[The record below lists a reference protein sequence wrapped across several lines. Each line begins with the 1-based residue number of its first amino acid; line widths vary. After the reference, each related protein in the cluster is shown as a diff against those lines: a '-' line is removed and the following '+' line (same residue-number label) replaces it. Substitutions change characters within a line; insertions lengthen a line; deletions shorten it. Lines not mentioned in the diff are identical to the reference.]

1 MLSSPGTQD
10 YIGLDV
16 SPIAAS
22 TPIRSSLGDPPVSMS
37 DLEKS
42 LAQEECKAIKTKM
55 PTALVDKIGD
65 GAVRNATL
73 RIKVHC

>member
-10 YIGLDV
+10 HIELDV

-22 TPIRSSLGDPPVSMS
+22 TPIRSSLGDPHVSMS
-37 DLEKS
+37 DLKTR

-55 PTALVDKIGD
+55 PTVLFDKIGD
-65 GAVRNATL
+65 GAPPASVIL
-73 RIKVHC
+73 RST